1 MRSHTNKAVQKQRLQ
16 NHTPPELVEYV
27 PAVHRL
33 QATEVAAPVKSPAVT
48 YAALSACTSQ

>member
-1 MRSHTNKAVQKQRLQ
+1 MRSYINKAVQKQRLQ

-27 PAVHRL
+27 PAVHTL